1 LSFTLD
7 PEGRWHAALLDALD
21 GIEHGFGSAA
31 STPPPGVLT
40 LRQIHSARV
49 VPASTAATETEGDA
63 LWTTQPGQWIGVR
76 TADCVPILLAGGTGF
91 SLPVAVAA
99 VHAGWR
105 GTVANIAAAAVAEIC
120 RHGSVDRQNLRA
132 AIGPAI
138 GACCYEVGPEVAA
151 QFKFIFPE
159 RTDLDTRTRIGLA
172 EANRRLLIAAG
183 VPEWNISISG
193 LCTACSSA
201 CLSWRR
207 DRQTSARMVAAI
219 RLRPR

>member
-49 VPASTAATETEGDA
+49 VPASTAAPATEGDA

-76 TADCVPILLAGGTGF
+76 TADCVPILLAAESG
-91 SLPVAVAA
+91 LAVAA

-105 GTVANIAAAAVAEIC
+105 GTVANIAAAAVAEIS
-120 RHGSVDRQNLRA
+120 RHGIVDRQNLRA

-159 RTDLDTRTRIGLA
+159 RTDLDSRTRIGLA

-183 VPEWNISISG
+183 VPKRNISISG

-201 CLSWRR
+201 CHSWRR

-219 RLRPR
+219 RLLPR